1 MKVLVK
7 PKVKL
12 YVKNNLEP
20 MLRRH
25 FYGACIKKH
34 IDEIILLGIKT
45 EGIETFEAEVKQGS

>member
-34 IDEIILLGIKT
+34 IDEIIHLGIKT
-45 EGIETFEAEVKQGS
+45 EGLETFEAEVK